1 MKPFNKEQLDIL
13 AKWEESFFTATV
25 GKYYRNIA
33 TKSLETMKSVYD
45 EVADKPYPANWSCNH
60 CVLAFLQTVGK
71 KYYADR
77 DAFNAKAAE
86 LVKAMDEVMA
96 EVPDEKVSK
105 ETEPKPKKKPATKK
119 TNKKATK
126 K

>member
-1 MKPFNKEQLDIL
+1 MKPFNKAQLDAL

-33 TKSLETMKSVYD
+33 TKSLETIKAIYD
-45 EVADKPYPANWSCNH
+45 EVADKPYTANWSCNH
-60 CVLAFLQTVGK
+60 CVLVFLQTVGK
-71 KYYADR
+71 KYFEDR

-86 LVKAMDEVMA
+86 LVKAIDAVMDEVSDK
-96 EVPDEKVSK
+96 P
-105 ETEPKPKKKPATKK
+105 EPKPDKKPATKK